1 MKKIVN
7 YKVSGEEWTKAKDE
21 AFAKIVKKAKVDG
34 LDKVKYLEVYLKRN
48 MVQEIL
54 LAKLWKK

>member
-34 LDKVKYLEVYLKRN
+34 FRQGETIVKE
-48 MVQEIL
+48 
-54 LAKLWKK
+54 

>member
-21 AFAKIVKKAKVDG
+21 AFAKIVKKAKVIW
-34 LDKVKYLEVYLKRN
+34 YRRYY
-48 MVQEIL
+48 
-54 LAKLWKK
+54 